1 MKGLRKLLA
10 SVLVLLSFAGHAFD
24 VSAKSAVV
32 MDANTGKILWA
43 KNADTPRYPASTTK
57 IMTAL
62 LLIEHCSADEIITAP
77 ADVMKVKE
85 SSMHLKPFEKV
96 RAKDMLYALMLRSA
110 NDGCYAVACHIA
122 GSVPAFADMMN
133 KRARELGCTH
143 TNFHNPNGLNDT
155 LHYTSAHDL
164 ALIARAAMQVPEFR
178 DVVKTYKHQIDR
190 SINSKD
196 RTMVSHNKV
205 LPKDP
210 TADGIKTG
218 YTVPAGHCFV
228 GSATRSGYRVITV
241 VLNSDH
247 WQKDN
252 QEMMHWAYTNHA
264 RMQLLPQGAM
274 IEQVPV
280 AGGEKP
286 TLAVGPSCKID
297 SLVDRATLTNSTMRP
312 TFQPVLETMLH
323 APIKRGQIV
332 GSLLVRDPEGF
343 TQQVPLQANEDI
355 PETHVLMRQVSNGN
369 GMWFLGGALFVGTVY
384 VRGRARRSRIRATQ
398 AFRSRFY

>member
-10 SVLVLLSFAGHAFD
+10 SVLALLPLLGHAFE

-62 LLIEHCSADEIITAP
+62 LLIEHCSPNDIIVAP
-77 ADVMKVKE
+77 ADVTNVKE
-85 SSMHLKPFEKV
+85 ASMHLKPFEKV
-96 RAKDMLYALMLRSA
+96 TAHDMLYALLLRSA

-133 KRARELGCTH
+133 KRAKELGCTH

-164 ALIARAAMQVPEFR
+164 ALIARAAMKLEAFR
-178 DVVKTYKHQIDR
+178 EVVRTYKYQIAR
-190 SINSKD
+190 SINTKD
-196 RTMVSHNKV
+196 LTMVSHNKV

-228 GSATRSGYRVITV
+228 GSATRNGYRVITV

-252 QEMMHWAYTNHA
+252 QDMMRWAYTNHS
-264 RMQLLPQGAM
+264 RMQLLPQGAVVQ
-274 IEQVPV
+274 QVPV
-280 AGGEKP
+280 EGGEK
-286 TLAVGPSCKID
+286 TSLTVGPSCKID
-297 SLVDRATLTNSTMRP
+297 SLVEKATLLNNTKSP
-312 TFQPVLETMLH
+312 ELQPVLSAPLH

-332 GSLLVRDPEGF
+332 GSLVAKDPEGF
-343 TQQVPLQANEDI
+343 TQVVPLQANEDI
-355 PETHVLMRQVSNGN
+355 PEAHILMRQVNNGS
-369 GMWFLGGALFVGTVY
+369 GMWFVGGALFVGTVY
-384 VRGRARRSRIRATQ
+384 VRGRARRSRVRATKT
-398 AFRSRFY
+398 FRSGLY